1 MDILFLCIVVFLF
14 LLAIFDLS
22 VGVSN
27 DAVNFLNSAIGSK
40 AASFKRILI
49 VASIGVFIGAAMS
62 NGMMDI
68 ARHGIFRPEHFSFY
82 DLICIFMAVMVTD
95 IILLDVFN
103 SLGMPT
109 STTVSM
115 VFELLGATFVVALIK
130 MAGGIDLGFN
140 DLLNTEKALSV
151 ILGIFLSVAIAFF
164 FGTVVQF
171 LSRLIFSFNYRSK
184 LKWKIGI
191 FGGLCATAII
201 YFLLLKG
208 AKDLTFMTP
217 EVKGYIKTH
226 TWQILGICM
235 VFFTLLMQAL
245 HWMKVN
251 VLKVIVLLGTFA
263 LAMAFAGND
272 LVNFIGVPLSG
283 LASYQDY
290 IANGHGDAQSFLMG
304 SLNGPA
310 NTPVYFLIGAGVI
323 MVVSLATSRKARNV
337 TKTEIGLGSQQG
349 GDEMF
354 GSSRIARRLVRW
366 TLRFLAWVR
375 RVTPLKVRQWFNRRF
390 NVDETIMDQGAAFD
404 LLRGSVNLV
413 LAGALIALGTSLKLP
428 LSTTFVTFMVAMGT
442 SLADRAWGRESAVF
456 RITGV
461 ISVIGGWFITAGAAF
476 IGAGLIVLLMHF
488 GGHWVMIALA
498 LVTIFLIIRSN
509 RRFKARKEEEKGD
522 AVFNSILASED
533 KNETWNLLLLYI
545 GQQQQGFL
553 LYAGEMY
560 DGITQAFLKEN
571 VRALGKAAS
580 NLERQK
586 NVLKNVRRKETLC
599 LRKVAHETALEKN
612 PWFHLSNNCLMSV
625 LYNLRRIDEICKEHV
640 ENNFRPLPQRQTE
653 EFELIRTRIGIL
665 FNDIQAMMESGTT
678 ATVPMLRLHCDEI
691 KDAISDVYH
700 GLHDQ
705 LHDGDPASM
714 TVFYVYM
721 NMLSETQ
728 EMISAVRKYLR
739 AYAKLRDSEFRSR
752 PAGRPRAASAAA
764 ASTTTGQVATTGQV
778 NAPESK

>member
-1 MDILFLCIVVFLF
+1 MEILFLCVVIFLF
-14 LLAIFDLS
+14 LLAVFDLS

-40 AASFKRILI
+40 AASLKRILI

-103 SLGMPT
+103 TLGMPT

-115 VFELLGATFVVALIK
+115 VFELLGATFVVAIIK

-171 LSRLIFSFNYRSK
+171 LSRMIFSFNYRSR
-184 LKWKIGI
+184 LKWKVGI
-191 FGGLCATAII
+191 FGGICATAIV
-201 YFLLLKG
+201 YFLLIKG

-217 EVKGYIKTH
+217 EVKAWISGH
-226 TWQILGICM
+226 TAVIIAGCFA
-235 VFFTLLMQAL
+235 FFTILMQLL
-245 HWMKVN
+245 HFLHVN
-251 VLKVIVLLGTFA
+251 VLKVIVLMGTFS

-290 IANGHGDAQSFLMG
+290 VANGGGDAHGSLMG
-304 SLNGPA
+304 SLNSSA
-310 NTPVYFLIGAGVI
+310 NTPFYILIGAGAI
-323 MVVSLATSRKARNV
+323 MVVSLATSKKARNV

-366 TLRFLAWVR
+366 TLSVLAWVR
-375 RVTPLKVRQWFNRRF
+375 RVTPLRVRQWFARRF

-404 LLRGSVNLV
+404 LIRGSVNLV
-413 LAGALIALGTSLKLP
+413 LAAALIALGTSLKLP

-442 SLADRAWGRESAVF
+442 SLADRSWGRESAVF

-476 IGAGLIVLLMHF
+476 IGAGVIVALMHF
-488 GGHWVMIALA
+488 GGQWVMLLIAVL
-498 LVTIFLIIRSN
+498 TIVLIIRSN
-509 RRFKARKEEEKGD
+509 RRFSSKNTAESDDAMFQTIISTQDKTQTWPLMMMYITEQQYKFFTYAEEKYMDITAAFISENAGVLNKVD
-522 AVFNSILASED
+522 SSLA
-533 KNETWNLLLLYI
+533 K
-545 GQQQQGFL
+545 
-553 LYAGEMY
+553 
-560 DGITQAFLKEN
+560 
-571 VRALGKAAS
+571 
-580 NLERQK
+580 QK
-586 NVLKNVRRKETLC
+586 TVLKNARRKETLC
-599 LRKVAHETALEKN
+599 LRHLTREMAIEKST
-612 PWFHLSNNCLMSV
+612 WFYLSNNLCMNI
-625 LYNLRRIDEICKEHV
+625 LYNLRRINEVCKEHV
-640 ENNFRPLPQRQTE
+640 ENNFLPLPARYAE
-653 EFELIRTRIGIL
+653 EYELMRTRICQL
-665 FNDIQAMMESGTT
+665 FNDTLALMKSGDID
-678 ATVPMLRLHCDEI
+678 AISELRAHCDEI
-691 KDAISDVYH
+691 KDIVSDTYH
-700 GLHDQ
+700 RAHDQ
-705 LHDGDPASM
+705 LRDGDTSALS
-714 TVFYVYM
+714 VLYVYV
-721 NMLSETQ
+721 NMLQETQ
-728 EMISAVRKYLR
+728 EMVSSIRKYLR
-739 AYAKLRDSEFRSR
+739 AFAKLRDSEFRSR
-752 PAGRPRAASAAA
+752 PALAKGF
-764 ASTTTGQVATTGQV
+764 
-778 NAPESK
+778 

>member
-1 MDILFLCIVVFLF
+1 MDVLFLCVVVFLF
-14 LLAIFDLS
+14 LLAVFDLS

-27 DAVNFLNSAIGSK
+27 DAVNFLNSAIGSG
-40 AASFKRILI
+40 AASFKRVLI

-95 IILLDVFN
+95 IILLDIFN

-130 MAGGIDLGFN
+130 MADGIDLGFN

-171 LSRLIFSFNYRSK
+171 LSRLIFSFNYKSR

-191 FGGLCATAII
+191 FGGICATAIV
-201 YFLLLKG
+201 YFLLIKG

-217 EVKGYIKTH
+217 DIKEWISRNTVSV
-226 TWQILGICM
+226 ILSCLG
-235 VFFTLLMQAL
+235 VFTLIMQLL
-245 HWMKVN
+245 HICGVN
-251 VLKVIVLLGTFA
+251 VLKVVVLMGTFS

-290 IANGHGDAQSFLMG
+290 IANGNGNAESFLMG

-310 NTPVYFLIGAGVI
+310 NTPIYFLIGAGVI
-323 MVVSLATSRKARNV
+323 MVVSLATSKKARNV

-366 TLRFLAWVR
+366 SLSVISWVR
-375 RVTPLKVRQWFNRRF
+375 RITPPRVRRWFNSRF
-390 NVDETIMDQGAAFD
+390 NTDEMIMSQGASFD
-404 LLRGSVNLV
+404 LIRGSVNLV

-476 IGAGLIVLLMHF
+476 IGAGLIVVAMHF
-488 GGHWVMIALA
+488 GGHWVMLLLA
-498 LVTIFLIIRSN
+498 VLTIIIIIKSN
-509 RRFKARKEEEKGD
+509 RRFNYKSEACSGD
-522 AVFNSILASED
+522 AMFQAIVSTSDKEQAWPMLLIYITEQQRKFIEFAGVRYREITSAFISED
-533 KNETWNLLLLYI
+533 ARLLGKNETNL
-545 GQQQQGFL
+545 
-553 LYAGEMY
+553 A
-560 DGITQAFLKEN
+560 
-571 VRALGKAAS
+571 
-580 NLERQK
+580 RQK
-586 NVLKNVRRKETLC
+586 TVLKNARRKETLC
-599 LRKVAHETALEKN
+599 LRYLTREMAMEKS
-612 PWFHLSNNCLMSV
+612 PWFYLSNNCCMGI
-625 LYNLRRIDEICKEHV
+625 LYNLRRINEVCKEHV
-640 ENNFRPLPQRQTE
+640 DNNFLPLPQRYTE
-653 EFELIRTRIGIL
+653 EYEMLRTRIGIL
-665 FNDIQAMMESGTT
+665 FNDTLEMMQSSNIDTIS
-678 ATVPMLRLHCDEI
+678 MLRRHCDEI
-691 KDAISDVYH
+691 KDTISETYH
-700 GLHDQ
+700 NVHDY
-705 LHDGDPASM
+705 LRDGETS
-714 TVFYVYM
+714 TVTVLYVYV
-721 NMLSETQ
+721 NMLQETQ
-728 EMISAVRKYLR
+728 EMVSSIRKYLR
-739 AYAKLRDSEFRSR
+739 AFAKLRDSDFRSR
-752 PAGRPRAASAAA
+752 PA
-764 ASTTTGQVATTGQV
+764 
-778 NAPESK
+778 